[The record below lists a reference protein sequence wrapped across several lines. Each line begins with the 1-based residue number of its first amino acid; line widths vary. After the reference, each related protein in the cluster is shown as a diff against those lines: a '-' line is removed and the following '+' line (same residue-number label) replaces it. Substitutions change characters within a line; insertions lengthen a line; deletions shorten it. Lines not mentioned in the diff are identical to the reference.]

1 MIGDVQLL
9 LKESFQYRNE
19 SSILIVAWFL
29 ILSTWAIAIAA
40 LRSPYALQI
49 LVLGLVL
56 AQMCAVLAIGYSHGK
71 TVFNGAEEVHFLDNR
86 ELCEKEGNAQW
97 VFLGHFSNSSIFMN
111 TADKRLCF
119 TDAKNY
125 RLVSRKILENK

>member
-1 MIGDVQLL
+1 MPCIYLLFGGRSDLAFFRICLFKTILALL
-9 LKESFQYRNE
+9 L
-19 SSILIVAWFL
+19 
-29 ILSTWAIAIAA
+29 IAA

>member
-1 MIGDVQLL
+1 MDFKNSEGSGLQPLL
-9 LKESFQYRNE
+9 GTAMVKPFSM
-19 SSILIVAWFL
+19 A
-29 ILSTWAIAIAA
+29 
-40 LRSPYALQI
+40 P
-49 LVLGLVL
+49 
-56 AQMCAVLAIGYSHGK
+56 K
-71 TVFNGAEEVHFLDNR
+71 EVHFLDNR

>member
-1 MIGDVQLL
+1 M
-9 LKESFQYRNE
+9 R
-19 SSILIVAWFL
+19 
-29 ILSTWAIAIAA
+29 
-40 LRSPYALQI
+40 
-49 LVLGLVL
+49 
-56 AQMCAVLAIGYSHGK
+56 AVLAIGHSHGK

-86 ELCEKEGNAQW
+86 ELCEKEGDAQW
-97 VFLGHFSNSSIFMN
+97 VFLGYFSNSSIFMN

>member
-1 MIGDVQLL
+1 MQTEIFFLSLPVTPKVIPRTTYEITTARAFKSLSYLTTSTLL
-9 LKESFQYRNE
+9 FPFPISAF
-19 SSILIVAWFL
+19 IW
-29 ILSTWAIAIAA
+29 
-40 LRSPYALQI
+40 
-49 LVLGLVL
+49 
-56 AQMCAVLAIGYSHGK
+56 
-71 TVFNGAEEVHFLDNR
+71 AEEVHFLDNR

-125 RLVSRKILENK
+125 RLVARKILENK

>member
-1 MIGDVQLL
+1 
-9 LKESFQYRNE
+9 
-19 SSILIVAWFL
+19 
-29 ILSTWAIAIAA
+29 
-40 LRSPYALQI
+40 
-49 LVLGLVL
+49 
-56 AQMCAVLAIGYSHGK
+56 MCAVLAIRYSHGK

-97 VFLGHFSNSSIFMN
+97 IFLGHVSNSSISMN

-125 RLVSRKILENK
+125 KLVSRKILENK

>member
-1 MIGDVQLL
+1 MLML
-9 LKESFQYRNE
+9 CEYRKNF
-19 SSILIVAWFL
+19 V
-29 ILSTWAIAIAA
+29 
-40 LRSPYALQI
+40 LQI

-56 AQMCAVLAIGYSHGK
+56 ALAQMCAVLAIRYSHGK

-97 VFLGHFSNSSIFMN
+97 IFLGHVSNSSISMN

-125 RLVSRKILENK
+125 KLVSRKILENK

>member
-1 MIGDVQLL
+1 MRRRDAQTDRLRQDRSRDV
-9 LKESFQYRNE
+9 F
-19 SSILIVAWFL
+19 
-29 ILSTWAIAIAA
+29 
-40 LRSPYALQI
+40 
-49 LVLGLVL
+49 G
-56 AQMCAVLAIGYSHGK
+56 SHGK
-71 TVFNGAEEVHFLDNR
+71 TVFNGAEEVHFPDNR